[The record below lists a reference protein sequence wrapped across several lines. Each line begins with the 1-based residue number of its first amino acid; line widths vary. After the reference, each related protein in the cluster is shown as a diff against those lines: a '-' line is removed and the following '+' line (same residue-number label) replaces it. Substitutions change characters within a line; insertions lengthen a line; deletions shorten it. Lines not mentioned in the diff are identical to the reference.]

1 MNKYE
6 PILKLYLQRPVINL
20 NSHSQYDL
28 QEQQGIKIHVIHV
41 VIILNKNHVPGPK
54 KHSIFIK

>member
-1 MNKYE
+1 MKKYE

-28 QEQQGIKIHVIHV
+28 QEQQGITIHVTT
-41 VIILNKNHVPGPK
+41 
-54 KHSIFIK
+54 IKPLIYEIKLH